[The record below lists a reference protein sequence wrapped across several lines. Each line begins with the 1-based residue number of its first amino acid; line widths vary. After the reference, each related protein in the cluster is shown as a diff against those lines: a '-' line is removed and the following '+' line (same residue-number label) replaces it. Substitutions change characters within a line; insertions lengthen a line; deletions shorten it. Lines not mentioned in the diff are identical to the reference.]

1 MNTPPRAPQKDTG
14 TPATIRLGDDGH
26 TITGQDHAIARAER
40 MEANRRAAEDGSDL
54 RGEMDQAASESKTG
68 SAPSTPRK
76 GGTRRRRRT
85 KYGGAQEAPRTPEQ
99 PARPIV
105 VPGRPTRPSGTSNPT
120 GTEQTVTAT
129 PRILFPSV
137 RQSRNRRSTQGP
149 SQGGAS
155 LKCGTNSVKQ
165 KDARG
170 KISCVRCGRNHVK
183 MWDRRANTH
192 YCGFD
197 SVAYAQRIKN
207 NRGRRPSGGGKK
219 TKRAKRSSK
228 KTRRAHK
235 KRRTHRKRR

>member
-1 MNTPPRAPQKDTG
+1 MTTPGAPQKDTG
-14 TPATIRLGDDGH
+14 EPATIWQGSDGR
-26 TITGQDHAIARAER
+26 TITGQETAIERAER
-40 MEANRRAAEDGSDL
+40 MEANRKAAEEGRRRL
-54 RGEMDQAASESKTG
+54 REAMDEAASESKMG
-68 SAPSTPRK
+68 SAPSTPRR
-76 GGTRRRRRT
+76 GGTRRRRRS

-105 VPGRPTRPSGTSNPT
+105 VPGRPIRSSGTSNPT
-120 GTEQTVTAT
+120 GTAQ
-129 PRILFPSV
+129 PRILFPEEV
-137 RQSRNRRSTQGP
+137 QPNGQSRRRSRQRP

-170 KISCVRCGRNHVK
+170 KIYCARCGRNHVK
-183 MWDRRANTH
+183 MWDRRANSY
-192 YCGFD
+192 YCGSD
-197 SVAYAQRIKN
+197 PEAYAQRIKN